1 MKIKNRVFTPRLL
14 ADAFSDKNLTFSEFV
29 VLTWIW
35 LRADY
40 IKGYFSTSY
49 RTLVENLRGN
59 IKYDAMRK
67 VVSSLRKK
75 RYINFAN
82 HKGVTGSFPVYVVG
96 FYLANK
102 QILNWE
108 DTEKKLAIT
117 TSSQPPAFEDTD
129 PENNLEGVNHNL
141 EHENEPAQG
150 RFIGKPPNTFTT
162 ANNDNEKEKNKK
174 SIIDNPISTSR
185 FVPRNSDEQ
194 RCKEIATY
202 LEETD
207 MRFILSGLRDYGL
220 PHLER
225 NFGELKEREAAGKVK
240 DKRRYFNKLVKN
252 SGN

>member
-1 MKIKNRVFTPRLL
+1 MKVKNRVFTPRLL

-40 IKGYFSTSY
+40 VKGYFSTSY

-129 PENNLEGVNHNL
+129 PENNLEGVNHNS

-150 RFIGKPPNTFTT
+150 KFIGKPPNTFTT
-162 ANNDNEKEKNKK
+162 PNNDNEKNKNKK
-174 SIIDNPISTSR
+174 SIIGKPISVSTFDPGS
-185 FVPRNSDEQ
+185 SDEQ
-194 RCKEIATY
+194 RCKEIAIE
-202 LEETD
+202 LEEKD
-207 MRFILSGLRDYGL
+207 LRFILSALHTYNL

-225 NFGELKEREAAGKVK
+225 CLGLLKEEMAKGNIK
-240 DKRRYFNKLVKN
+240 DKRKYFNSLIRTIK
-252 SGN
+252 

>member
-1 MKIKNRVFTPRLL
+1 MKVKNRVFTPRLL
-14 ADAFSDKNLTFSEFV
+14 ADAFSDKNLTFTEFV

-40 IKGYFSTSY
+40 VKGYFSTGY

-59 IKYDAMRK
+59 IKYDTMRK

-82 HKGVTGSFPVYVVG
+82 HKGVTGLFPVYVVG

-102 QILNWE
+102 QILSWD
-108 DTEKKLAIT
+108 DTEKRLAIT

-129 PENNLEGVNHNL
+129 PENNLERANHNL
-141 EHENEPAQG
+141 KDGNKPVQDK
-150 RFIGKPPNTFTT
+150 FKGKPPNTFTT
-162 ANNDNEKEKNKK
+162 PNNDNEKEKNKK
-174 SIIDNPISTSR
+174 LIIGKPISVSTY
-185 FVPRNSDEQ
+185 VPENSNEQ
-194 RCKEIATY
+194 RCKEIAME

-207 MRFILSGLRDYGL
+207 MKFLLSALRRYTL

-225 NFGELKEREAAGKVK
+225 CFGLLKEEMAKGGVR
-240 DKRRYFNKLVKN
+240 DKRKYFNRLVRIIK
-252 SGN
+252 